1 MQRIKQTLVILSP
14 SINIPY
20 MLIFLFLGCF
30 LTPIQAF
37 ISKLYHAHAT
47 YTTGNQTEVIFLSVV
62 VELCETVFLNLIPI
76 FYYLRTHNEQA
87 MKHAS

>member
-1 MQRIKQTLVILSP
+1 
-14 SINIPY
+14 

-37 ISKLYHAHAT
+37 MSKLYHAHTT

-62 VELCETVFLNLIPI
+62 VELCKTVFLNLIPI
-76 FYYLRTHNEQA
+76 IYYLRITQRASNETRLVTDSIA
-87 MKHAS
+87 GSTRVLTG